1 MTRELLLAGRVKD
14 IAALIKK
21 YRIPPDANALM
32 LLEIQPD
39 YIVEPGERQEL
50 LRFDYFDRSFDFT
63 RYTSGRIFHSQGELR
78 WERQPSSA
86 HIVYIGNE
94 QYKPELDIRQTM
106 PLDTCDLVTRRYF
119 LFGKRLD
126 EKVLERIGP
135 PAQAGD
141 FAEVRIPR
149 LLRYS
154 PAPQGAERVQLV
166 VYEYVNRETGVNVAF
181 RFVELVGAE

>member
-1 MTRELLLAGRVKD
+1 MTQELLLAGRVKD

-50 LRFDYFDRSFDFT
+50 LRFDYFDRVTDFT
-63 RYTSGRIFHSQGELR
+63 RYSSGRIFHKQGELR
-78 WERQPSSA
+78 WEKQPSSVQ
-86 HIVYIGNE
+86 IVYTGNE

-106 PLDTCDLVTRRYF
+106 ALDTCDLVTRRYF

-126 EKVLERIGP
+126 TEQLKRIGP
-135 PAQAGD
+135 PARADD

-149 LLRYS
+149 LLHYS
-154 PAPQGAERVQLV
+154 PAPQGAERVHLV
-166 VYEYVNRETGVNVAF
+166 VYEYIDRGTGVNVAF
-181 RFVELVGAE
+181 RFAELVGAK